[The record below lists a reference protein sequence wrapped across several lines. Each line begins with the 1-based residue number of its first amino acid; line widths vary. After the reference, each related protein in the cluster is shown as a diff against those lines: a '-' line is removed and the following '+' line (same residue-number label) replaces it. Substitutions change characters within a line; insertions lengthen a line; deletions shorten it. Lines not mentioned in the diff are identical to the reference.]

1 MANLINPE
9 TRLAKISDT
18 YVNWSENQTTGKKS
32 GGIVVEVEFDDG
44 SKKQKLLNLTEKGVE
59 YTVKTLRSLGW
70 KGNSFTD
77 FETPQLVGMAVSVV
91 IADSTDKDGNVR
103 KDEQGRPFREIA
115 FINPARGY
123 KRATHDETVALAHH
137 FDGYLSGNGQQGG
150 GNPYAPGGYGT
161 QPMNGFQSGPDDD
174 LPF

>member
-9 TRLAKISDT
+9 TRPAKISDT

-32 GGIVVEVEFDDG
+32 GGIVVEVEFEDG
-44 SKKQKLLNLTEKGVE
+44 SKKQKLLNLTEKGAE

-70 KGNSFTD
+70 KGTSFAD
-77 FETPQLVGMAVSVV
+77 FENPQLVGMAVSVV
-91 IADSTDKDGNVR
+91 LADSTDKDGNVR
-103 KDEQGRPFREIA
+103 VGDDGKAFREIA

-123 KRATHDETVALAHH
+123 RRASHEEAVSLAHH
-137 FDGYLSGNGQQGG
+137 FDGFLGGNPILGG
-150 GNPYAPGGYGT
+150 KPNPYAPKGGYGS
-161 QPMNGFQSGPDDD
+161 MGPDQGDD

>member
-9 TRLAKISDT
+9 TKSAKISDT

-32 GGIVVEVEFDDG
+32 GGIVVEVEFEDG
-44 SKKQKLLNLTEKGVE
+44 TKKQKLLNLTERGAE

-70 KGNSFTD
+70 KGTSFA
-77 FETPQLVGMAVSVV
+77 ELENPQLVGMAVSVV
-91 IADSTDKDGNVR
+91 LADSTDKDGNVR
-103 KDEQGRPFREIA
+103 VGDDGKPFREIA

-123 KRATHDETVALAHH
+123 RRASHDEAVSLAHH
-137 FDGYLSGNGQQGG
+137 FDGFLNAAAAKRTA
-150 GNPYAPGGYGT
+150 YAPPAQNDGY
-161 QPMNGFQSGPDDD
+161 QSGPDDD